1 MKEKQRQAVERRID
15 KKKEVKKDTI
25 REKYESLRGHFNK
38 ITKENKVLRKQ
49 VKTLEV
55 ALRRTIDRL
64 DRLIHD
70 ESVERVLRRLD
81 DIGTD
86 KTDNKTEEE
95 TTDS

>member
-25 REKYESLRGHFNK
+25 REKYESLRGRFNK

-55 ALRRTIDRL
+55 ALRKTIDRL